1 MANKS
6 KQGSGCV
13 IAIVITAAVGAVLF
27 IGFIGLI
34 WLATQMPTTPRSPST
49 ANNNKQAT
57 KQAVID
63 RDPSVPSEIEKP
75 TKQTAVP
82 QISDEIKQII
92 VDHFVLNFTDVRDVF
107 IGQEHDDIKIAIIV
121 SPGTTRIRAKEIGEN
136 AVRLIKSLSDDD
148 SPGKLIG
155 QGIYDYRIAVG
166 TSDENI
172 MIQGAKNASAISI
185 SW

>member
-6 KQGSGCV
+6 KKGSGCV

-34 WLATQMPTTPRSPST
+34 WLATQMPTAPNSPST
-49 ANNNKQAT
+49 ARSDKQAT
-57 KQAVID
+57 KQAVVD
-63 RDPSVPSEIEKP
+63 RDPSIPKETE
-75 TKQTAVP
+75 KQTRQTGVP
-82 QISDEIKQII
+82 QISNEIKQII

-121 SPGTTRIRAKEIGEN
+121 RSGTTRQRAKEIGEN
-136 AVRLIKSLSDDD
+136 AVRMTKTLSDDE

-155 QGIYDYRIAVG
+155 KGIYDYRIAVG
-166 TSDENI
+166 TSAENI
-172 MIQGAKNASAISI
+172 MVQGAKNAGAINI